1 MTVFK
6 MSSVFQKSRPVIKHA
21 SALVHRNCVFGR
33 SKISL
38 HIYDL
43 LLPRPKSAKSF
54 KNK

>member
-6 MSSVFQKSRPVIKHA
+6 LSSVFQKPRPVIKHA
-21 SALVHRNCVFGR
+21 SAFVHRNCVFGR
-33 SKISL
+33 SEISL

-54 KNK
+54 RNK